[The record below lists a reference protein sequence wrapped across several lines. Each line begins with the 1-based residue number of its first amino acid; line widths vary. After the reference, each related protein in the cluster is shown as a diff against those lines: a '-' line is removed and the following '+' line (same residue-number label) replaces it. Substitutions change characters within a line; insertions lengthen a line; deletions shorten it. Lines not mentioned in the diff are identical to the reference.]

1 MVNFGEGFLPFCKWR
16 QLMRYIIKRI
26 IFFLITAWAAITI
39 NFILPRMMP
48 GNPAEVMI
56 AKFQG
61 RLNPQAISALEIAF
75 GLNTHENIFLQY
87 IDYIGR
93 MLTGN
98 FGISVSFYPTTVA
111 QVLSQAIPWTLGLAG
126 ISTILAFTFGTLLG
140 IGAAWKRNS
149 TTNGIVVPLSFF
161 LNSMPYF
168 WFALIIEYVFAFIFG
183 WFPLGGAY
191 SSSSHIAG
199 FALLIS
205 ILYHAILPAATIVIT
220 AMGGWMLTMRNNMIS
235 VLSDDYI
242 TFAFAQG
249 LPEKTVEY
257 QYAARN
263 AILPSFTGFA
273 MAIGFVISGVLLTE
287 IIFSYPGVGYLLY
300 QSVLNIDYPLM
311 QAIFL
316 FITIAVL
323 IANFIA
329 DLVYVFLD
337 PRARSGGE

>member
-1 MVNFGEGFLPFCKWR
+1 
-16 QLMRYIIKRI
+16 MRYIIKRI

>member
-1 MVNFGEGFLPFCKWR
+1 
-16 QLMRYIIKRI
+16 
-26 IFFLITAWAAITI
+26 
-39 NFILPRMMP
+39 MP
-48 GNPAEVMI
+48 GN
-56 AKFQG
+56 
-61 RLNPQAISALEIAF
+61 AIEIMLTTFEEKTGSGNVAAIHALEIAF

-87 IDYIGR
+87 IDYLGR

-98 FGISVSFYPTTVA
+98 FGISTLFFPVSVA
-111 QVLSQAIPWTLGLAG
+111 QMLANAIPWTLGLAG
-126 ISTILAFTFGTLLG
+126 VSTVIAFVLGTLLG
-140 IGAAWKRNS
+140 IRTAWRRNS
-149 TTNGIVVPLSFF
+149 VVNSVVVPFEFF

-168 WFALIIEYVFAFIFG
+168 WFALIIEYVFAFLFK

-191 SSSSHIAG
+191 ASSSSNELSTLS
-199 FALLIS
+199 FVWS
-205 ILYHAILPAATIVIT
+205 VLYHAILPAATIVIT

-249 LPEKTVEY
+249 LPDREIEMN
-257 QYAARN
+257 YAARN

-287 IIFSYPGVGYLLY
+287 IVFSYPGVGYLLY
-300 QSVLNIDYPLM
+300 QAVVNKDYPLM
-311 QAIFL
+311 EAIFL

-329 DLVYVFLD
+329 DIVYVFLD

>member
-1 MVNFGEGFLPFCKWR
+1 MK
-16 QLMRYIIKRI
+16 YILKRVM
-26 IFFLITAWAAITI
+26 FFLITAWAAVTI
-39 NFILPRMMP
+39 NFILPRLMP

-75 GLNTHENIFLQY
+75 GINTHENMFLQY
-87 IDYIGR
+87 WDYLGR

-98 FGISVSFYPTTVA
+98 FGISVSFYPTTVG

-126 ISTILAFTFGTLLG
+126 ISTVIAFIIGTLLG
-140 IGAAWKRNS
+140 IRVSWKRNS
-149 TTNGIVVPLSFF
+149 TSSSIAVPFAFF

-168 WFALIIEYVFAFIFG
+168 WFALIVEYVFAFIFG

-191 SSSSHIAG
+191 SSTSG
-199 FALLIS
+199 LGGLALVWS
-205 ILYHAILPAATIVIT
+205 VLYHAILPAGTIVIT

-249 LPEKTVEY
+249 LPESEIELN
-257 QYAARN
+257 YAARN

-287 IIFSYPGVGYLLY
+287 IVFSYPGVGYLLY
-300 QSVLNIDYPLM
+300 QAVLNIDYPLM

-329 DLVYVFLD
+329 DIVYVFLD

>member
-1 MVNFGEGFLPFCKWR
+1 MK
-16 QLMRYIIKRI
+16 YIIKRI
-26 IFFLITAWAAITI
+26 IFFLITAWAAVTI
-39 NFILPRMMP
+39 NFILPRLMP

-61 RLNPQAISALEIAF
+61 RLNPQAINALEIAF
-75 GLNTHENIFLQY
+75 GINTKQNIFFQY
-87 IDYIGR
+87 IDYLGR

-126 ISTILAFTFGTLLG
+126 ISTVLAFTFGTLIG
-140 IGAAWKRNS
+140 IGASWRRTS
-149 TTNGIVVPLSFF
+149 VSSGVIVPLSFF
-161 LNSMPYF
+161 LNAMPYF
-168 WFALIIEYVFAFIFG
+168 WFALVVEYIFAFILG

-191 SSSSHIAG
+191 SSSSNLAG
-199 FALLIS
+199 LPLIGS
-205 ILYHAILPAATIVIT
+205 ILYHAFLPGLTIVVT
-220 AMGGWMLTMRNNMIS
+220 ALGGWMLTMRNNMIS

-249 LPEKTVEY
+249 LPDKTVEY

-300 QSVLNIDYPLM
+300 QAVLNIDYPLM

-323 IANFIA
+323 VANFIA
-329 DLVYVFLD
+329 DIVYVFLD

>member
-1 MVNFGEGFLPFCKWR
+1 MK
-16 QLMRYIIKRI
+16 YILKRI
-26 IFFLITAWAAITI
+26 IFFIITLWAAVTI

-61 RLNPQAISALEIAF
+61 RLNPQAISALEVAF
-75 GLNTHENIFLQY
+75 GINAHQSMLGQY
-87 IDYIGR
+87 WNYLGR
-93 MLTGN
+93 MITGN

-111 QVLSQAIPWTLGLAG
+111 RVLTQALPWTLGLAG
-126 ISTILAFTFGTLLG
+126 ISTVIAFILGTLLG
-140 IGAAWKRNS
+140 IKVSWKRNS
-149 TTNGIVVPLSFF
+149 ISSSFIVSTAFF

-168 WFALIIEYVFAFIFG
+168 WFALIVEYVFAFILG

-191 SSSSHIAG
+191 SSLSGLSGIALVG
-199 FALLIS
+199 S
-205 ILYHAILPAATIVIT
+205 VLYHAILPAATIIIT

-242 TFAFAQG
+242 AFAFAQG
-249 LPEKTVEY
+249 LPEREIEMN
-257 QYAARN
+257 YAARN

-287 IIFSYPGVGYLLY
+287 IVFSYPGIGYLLY
-300 QSVLNIDYPLM
+300 QAVLNIDYPLM
-311 QAIFL
+311 QTIFL

-323 IANFIA
+323 LANFIA
-329 DLVYVFLD
+329 DIVYIFLD
-337 PRARSGGE
+337 PRARTGGE